1 MIKHEYERA
10 KEFEVITEPKH
21 QNLWWF
27 YKSNNVW
34 ESGLD
39 HVNPPALL
47 NIVLSG
53 KVRLVN
59 DARLDQKPI
68 RLFTIKGVPPMKLVK
83 FLKKFEKT

>member
-1 MIKHEYERA
+1 LRSSQDENIKTCGGFT
-10 KEFEVITEPKH
+10 KVIMFG
-21 QNLWWF
+21 N
-27 YKSNNVW
+27 
-34 ESGLD
+34 SGLD